1 MTEIFSAI
9 FYQPILNLLIVI
21 YNVIPGHD
29 MGVAIIA
36 LTILVKIILAPLS
49 WKQLESQKMLQDI
62 QPKLNEIKEQ
72 YKNDKEGL
80 ARAQMQYFQEQK
92 INPLSSCLPLL
103 VQLPFLF
110 AMYYVF
116 MSGLKNDGVAELL
129 YPFVQNPGKL
139 NETFFGVISMTQNG
153 NIVLAVAAAGVQY
166 WQAKMI
172 TPKKRPPK
180 VAGAKDEDMAAAMS
194 QNMLLFMPVITG
206 VMTYQFPAGLGL
218 YWFFQTAVAI
228 VQQYVFNMR
237 AKNKP
242 PHVEVIPAKR

>member
-21 YNVIPGHD
+21 YNIVPGHD
-29 MGVAIIA
+29 MGIAIIV
-36 LTILVKIILAPLS
+36 LTILVKLILAPLS

-62 QPKLNEIKEQ
+62 QPKLNELKEQ

-80 ARAQMQYFQEQK
+80 AQAQMKYFQEQK

-116 MSGLKNDGVAELL
+116 MSGLKDDGFASLL

-139 NETFFGVISMTQNG
+139 NQTFLGFLSLTQSG
-153 NIVLAVAAAGVQY
+153 NVVLAVATAAAQY
-166 WQAKMI
+166 WQTKMI
-172 TPKKRPPK
+172 TAKRPPK
-180 VAGAKDEDMAAAMS
+180 VAGSKDEDMAAAMT
-194 QNMLLFMPVITG
+194 QNMVLFMPVITG

-228 VQQYVFNMR
+228 VQQYVFNRR
-237 AKNKP
+237 AKNKLP
-242 PHVEVIPAKR
+242 LVEVIPAKK

>member
-1 MTEIFSAI
+1 MQELFSTI

-21 YNVIPGHD
+21 YNFIPGHD
-29 MGVAIIA
+29 MGVAIIV
-36 LTILVKIILAPLS
+36 LTILVKLILAPLS

-62 QPKLNEIKEQ
+62 QPRLNEIKEQ

-80 ARAQMQYFQEQK
+80 AKAQMEYFQEQK
-92 INPLSSCLPLL
+92 INPLSSCFPLL

-116 MSGLKNDGVAELL
+116 MSGLKNAGFAELL

-139 NETFFGVISMTQNG
+139 NETFLGVISLTAHG
-153 NIVLAVAAAGVQY
+153 NIVLALATAGAQY
-166 WQAKMI
+166 WQTKMI
-172 TPKKRPPK
+172 SAKRPPK
-180 VAGAKDEDMAAAMS
+180 VPGAKDEDMAAAMT
-194 QNMLLFMPVITG
+194 QNMVVFMPVITG

-228 VQQYVFNMR
+228 VQQYLFNMR
-237 AKNKP
+237 AKSKP
-242 PHVEVIPAKR
+242 ALVEVIPAKK